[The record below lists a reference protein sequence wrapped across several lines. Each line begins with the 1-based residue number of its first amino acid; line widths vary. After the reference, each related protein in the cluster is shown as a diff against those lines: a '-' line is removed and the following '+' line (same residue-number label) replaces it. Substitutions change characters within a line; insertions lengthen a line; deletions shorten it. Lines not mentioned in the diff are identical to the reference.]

1 MVNHVVE
8 PTPSYFD
15 PLTHTHS
22 DVDLDLG
29 LENLYRLESLGIDE
43 KSNQGSIDSIF
54 IQKFEDGICFQE
66 GKYHVELPW
75 YENILKEVP
84 SNYKVALAALHRVK
98 KNLEGRGLASAY
110 GDIFRQYL
118 KEGII
123 EQIQVSYKDFHKYI
137 WIPHR
142 PIIKTQA
149 QVTTKIRPVFN
160 CSLKIG
166 DSPSLNQASYPGI
179 DLLASLFRLL
189 LQFRTNKFVVMADIS
204 KAFLQIR
211 LKLERDRNLF
221 CFFWQEGEELLTFR
235 YTSIIFGLAVSPY
248 VLCAVIKHHALKYPS
263 DLCSSLLINN
273 LYMDNFLYTC
283 SSVEEMKIVFQQTT
297 SRLREGGFDLCS
309 WSSNNR
315 ELRGIFQQEN
325 KISSHQCQEER
336 VLGYLFQVDSD
347 TFSLS
352 DFKLGEVTTKR
363 QLLSEVAKVF
373 DPLSL
378 FLPVTIR
385 GRLLVKKTWEQEIDW
400 DEEVDQDLRKAWGK
414 LRQDLESLK
423 TLKFP
428 RSCFET
434 NETDSSID
442 LFCDASTQCYGF
454 VAYITSESN
463 GSNILWSKGKVAP
476 SKGKTLPML
485 ELLSVY
491 LALKCLPQVLSS
503 FSSTRFR
510 EVRIFSDSQ
519 ISLAWLL
526 YGGKKN
532 KSIFVR
538 NRIQDIRLMTDALRK
553 DHSLLST
560 FHYVKSEENPADLL
574 TRGISLKEFNKKY
587 QLWSHGPEWLSSN
600 PTYWPKTVCEYL
612 EKGVSIPSSSTPVFS
627 VISESRS
634 PPVVDFSRFSSYRS
648 LIRVCSLLY
657 RFSAANRDH
666 LVCDRKARLYCLKV
680 MQKESF
686 SKEFEFLEKVREKQS
701 NTIRPPDLVNHLNLF
716 IDDEGLIR
724 SKGRLSRSNY
734 YEYDVINPILMGKKH
749 HLTHLLIRQ
758 AHFDCKHLGIQA
770 TLTNL
775 RLKGFWITSART
787 TIKRV
792 LSECIVCKK
801 FNNFAFQYPRFT
813 NFSKAQVDLF
823 RPFRHVGLDFTKH
836 WWVKVK
842 GSPTSQKMFIL
853 IYTCMHVRAIY
864 LDLVPDMSTQSFV
877 QSFQRFVVKFGVPDV
892 LYSDNARSFIQ
903 GTDAIESF
911 VVSENGSE
919 FLRRNQIEHK
929 RIPLYSP
936 WVGSLWERMIRVVKD
951 CLLKTIG
958 RSSLEYF
965 DFVTT
970 LSEIADAI
978 NSRPLTYTS
987 SDDEMMPITPNCFLK
1002 PCSKTSMALP
1012 GTGSNNPFWNSTSS
1026 ARNAL
1031 LTSLRKSSERFED
1044 FRTRW
1049 YHEYLLSLRESSRD
1063 MYQAKWDNLIK
1074 VDDVVLIKSPV
1085 KERPY
1090 WQMGI
1095 VTQLI
1100 HGDDGRVRT
1109 VSVKTPGGQSNL
1121 YPIKVLYPL
1130 ELSITHSGKD
1140 NRSDHTVP
1148 SSASQPLSDPTVP
1161 TTVTN
1166 PSCPKPRRPVR
1177 VAAARARGM
1186 LLQKSSSEEESESD

>member
-8 PTPSYFD
+8 PSPSYFD
-15 PLTHTHS
+15 PLTFTHS

-29 LENLYRLESLGIDE
+29 LENMYRLESLGIDE
-43 KSNQGSIDSIF
+43 KSNQGSIDTLY
-54 IQKFEDGICFQE
+54 IQKFLDGICFQD

-75 YENILKEVP
+75 YEEVLKEVP

-98 KNLEGRGLASAY
+98 KSLEDKGLVSAY

-123 EQIQVSYKDFHKYI
+123 EPIQVSYKDFHKFI

-142 PIIKTQA
+142 PIIKTQT

-166 DSPSLNQASYPGI
+166 DSPSLNQASYPGV

-221 CFFWQEGEELLTFR
+221 CFFWQEGEELQTFR

-248 VLCAVIKHHALKYPS
+248 VLCAVIRQHAQKYPS

-283 SSVEEMKIVFQQTT
+283 SSIDEMKKIFHQTT
-297 SRLREGGFDLCS
+297 SRMSEGGFDLCS
-309 WSSNNR
+309 WNSNSSDLRNLFER
-315 ELRGIFQQEN
+315 ES
-325 KISSHQCQEER
+325 KISTHQCSEER
-336 VLGYLFQVDSD
+336 VLGYLFNIESD

-352 DFKLGEVTTKR
+352 DFNLGDITTKR

-385 GRLLVKKTWEQEIDW
+385 GRLLVKRTWEQEIGW
-400 DEEVDQDLRKAWGK
+400 DEEVDQELKHAWGK
-414 LRQDLESLK
+414 LHKDLDALK
-423 TLKFP
+423 QLKFP

-434 NETDSSID
+434 DDSVLSISI
-442 LFCDASTQCYGF
+442 FCDASTLCYGF
-454 VAYITSESN
+454 VVYISSESQ
-463 GSNILWSKGKVAP
+463 GPNILWSKGKVAP
-476 SKGKTLPML
+476 AKGKTLPML
-485 ELLSVY
+485 ELLSVF

-503 FSSTRFR
+503 FSNTKFK

-519 ISLAWLL
+519 ITLAWLL

-538 NRIQDIRLMTDALRK
+538 NRIQDIRQMTD
-553 DHSLLST
+553 SLEKEYSISST
-560 FHYVKSEENPADLL
+560 FHYVKSEENPADLI
-574 TRGISLKEFNKKY
+574 TRGISLKEFERKFRF
-587 QLWSHGPEWLSSN
+587 WSHGPEWLSSD
-600 PTYWPKTVCEYL
+600 PTYWPKTECEYL
-612 EKGVSIPSSSTPVFS
+612 ENGVSLTTSCHHVFT
-627 VISESRS
+627 VIEETKT
-634 PPVVDFSRFSSYRS
+634 PPVVDFSRFSSFNS

-657 RFSAANRDH
+657 RFSAANRDS
-666 LVCDRKARLYCLKV
+666 LVCDRKARLFCLRT
-680 MQKESF
+680 MQRESF
-686 SKEFEFLEKVREKQS
+686 SKELEFLEKVRENPS
-701 NTIRPPDLVNHLNLF
+701 TSLRPPDLVNNLNLF
-716 IDDEGLIR
+716 FDDDGLIR

-734 YEYDVINPILMGKKH
+734 YEYDVINPILMGKH
-749 HLTHLLIRQ
+749 HRLTYLLVRQ
-758 AHFDCKHLGIQA
+758 SHFDCKHLGIQA
-770 TLTNL
+770 TLTNI

-792 LSECIVCKK
+792 LSDCIVCKK

-823 RPFRHVGLDFTKH
+823 RPFRHVGIDFTKH

-842 GSPTSQKMFIL
+842 GSSSSQKMFIL

-864 LDLVPDMSTQSFV
+864 LDLVPDMTTQSFV
-877 QSFQRFVVKFGVPDV
+877 QSFQRFVAKFGVPDV
-892 LYSDNARSFIQ
+892 IYSDNARSFIQ
-903 GTDAIESF
+903 GIDAIESF
-911 VVSENGSE
+911 VVSEVGSE
-919 FLRRNQIEHK
+919 FLRKNQIQHK

-951 CLLKTIG
+951 CLMKTIG

-965 DFVTT
+965 DFITI

-987 SDDEMMPITPNCFLK
+987 SDDDVLPLTPNCFLK
-1002 PCSKTSMALP
+1002 PSSKTSLALP
-1012 GTGSNNPFWNSTSS
+1012 GTGTNNPFWSTTSS
-1026 ARNAL
+1026 SRNAL
-1031 LTSLRKSSERFED
+1031 LRSLRKSSEQFEE

-1049 YHEYLLSLRESSRD
+1049 YQEYLLSLRESSRNL
-1063 MYQAKWDNLIK
+1063 YQTKWENLVKIG
-1074 VDDVVLIKSPV
+1074 DVVLIKSPV
-1085 KERPY
+1085 KERPF
-1090 WQMGI
+1090 WQMG
-1095 VTQLI
+1095 VVMRLI

-1109 VSVKTPGGQSNL
+1109 VSVRTPGGQENL
-1121 YPIKVLYPL
+1121 YPIKILFPL
-1130 ELSITHSGKD
+1130 ELSLTHSGKEAD
-1140 NRSDHTVP
+1140 TSTSNNAPSQPRNAIPLTVVDP
-1148 SSASQPLSDPTVP
+1148 SS
-1161 TTVTN
+1161 
-1166 PSCPKPRRPVR
+1166 PKPRRPVR
-1177 VAAARARGM
+1177 KAAEKAR
-1186 LLQKSSSEEESESD
+1186 QNFVDYSSDEEESE